1 MVAPSTTLLA
11 HTEVAECRVVN
22 DYTFREERTT

>member
-1 MVAPSTTLLA
+1 MAAPSTTLLA

-22 DYTFREERTT
+22 DYMFREERTT

>member
-1 MVAPSTTLLA
+1 MAAPLQHCS

-22 DYTFREERTT
+22 DYTFLEERTT